1 MIDLAKL
8 FGGTLGGTTYTL
20 APPEAVNATSF
31 GTHTVSL
38 PVQPDDYQLTY
49 HTDSA
54 PHGNVTTPGLPTN
67 YPVGFDDLNQDCKNV
82 ITDYVIYEDR
92 LPMTPQ

>member
-8 FGGTLGGTTYTL
+8 FGGTLGGTTYNL

-54 PHGNVTTPGLPTN
+54 PHGNVTTPGILMVVDNRGARTTTSPCR
-67 YPVGFDDLNQDCKNV
+67 FWA
-82 ITDYVIYEDR
+82 IS
-92 LPMTPQ
+92 